1 MSAPTVE
8 TALSAWKIAY
18 INAQNAQ
25 EAPRLTSMFLKR
37 LTVQQMGR
45 WDMLEV
51 KRGIERQGL
60 TKNGLAVV
68 LRRRVR
74 PAYGNNAMNLDLCSD
89 VESSLGYVNR
99 TYMLDQQVAATA
111 IIDKEKF
118 RCLNQSDIDSTNA
131 VLADFYNELHER
143 LGNSLESMLY
153 SKDGSGNYKYI
164 GSLPA
169 LSSPGVPRPY
179 AEIPLLNADG
189 KTINPAG
196 LLAFQQDMNAVGAS
210 SNYFALG
217 NTRAMAYAMAQNIQV
232 PNLNGY
238 NLNVTNDI
246 LSASKIMNSF
256 LIANAF
262 TDISNPF
269 VVIEDGALAFAS
281 APLYP
286 LGQVIEGDGQ
296 RMWSQEHPNL
306 PGVYI
311 NITETIEKVCDANTL
326 PKIKWVGTVIFA
338 LIGKMTCDYEGNF
351 FSEANNGVYRY
362 DIKCAD
368 EGMCEL
374 PNRSVLLPNFVMP
387 YGKDCVPEQ
396 VCDPTCRLD
405 GLQVGYKEINGVNY
419 AVFNA
424 VFTAGAGGG
433 LPEEF
438 EWSINGSA
446 DPDEKDSIFLIA
458 VDDLNDGDVV
468 SVSAIGSLDCDA
480 EFSFEPFVLPDAFRG
495 VLTVINTD
503 GFVVLTNGVTINA
516 GNITQDDTQNIN
528 LDLSVIGPDVIV
540 SNITYTGVLDIA
552 VPATLPQT
560 ISEGGG
566 NLSVN
571 AQYDSTVL
579 GAKTGSL
586 LIQSNAAGDE
596 FFIVN
601 FTWNVIP

>member
-1 MSAPTVE
+1 MSVPTVD
-8 TALSAWKIAY
+8 TTLSAWKVAY

-25 EAPRLTSMFLKR
+25 EAPRLTSMFLER
-37 LTVQQMGR
+37 LMVQQRGR

-74 PAYGNNAMNLDLCSD
+74 PAYGNNATNLDLCSD
-89 VESSLGYVNR
+89 IPSSLGYINK

-111 IIDKEKF
+111 ILDKEKF

-131 VLADFYNELHER
+131 VLGDFYNELHER
-143 LGNSLESMLY
+143 LGNSLEGMLY

-169 LSSPGVPRPY
+169 LDSPGAPRPY

-256 LIANAF
+256 LVANAF
-262 TDISNPF
+262 AGITNPF

-286 LGQVIEGDGQ
+286 LGQVVEGDGQ

-326 PKIKWVGTVIFA
+326 PTIKWVGTIIFA

-351 FSEANNGVYRY
+351 FSEANNGVYLY

-387 YGKDCVPEQ
+387 YGKDCVPET
-396 VCDPTCRLD
+396 VCDTACRLD

-419 AVFNA
+419 AVFNV
-424 VFTAGAGGG
+424 VFTPGAGGG

-438 EWSINGSA
+438 EWSVNGSP

-458 VDDLNDGDVV
+458 VDDLNNGDVV

-480 EFSFEPFVLPDAFRG
+480 EFSFEPFVLPDVYRG
-495 VLTVINTD
+495 VLTVTD
-503 GFVVLTNGVTINA
+503 VTGSDVILTNGATINA
-516 GNITQDDTQNIN
+516 GNIAQDDTLNVN
-528 LDLSVIGPDVIV
+528 LDLSVIGRDVIV
-540 SNITYTGVLDIA
+540 SAITYTGVLDIA

-560 ISEGGG
+560 IIDGG
-566 NLSVN
+566 NLAVD
-571 AQYDSTVL
+571 AQYDTTVL
-579 GAKTGSL
+579 GAKTGSVV
-586 LIQSNAAGDE
+586 IQTDAAGDE

-601 FTWNVIP
+601 FTWNVVP